1 METLESLE
9 SKRRQAYEE
18 YIRLS
23 EEIERLKD
31 SETELIKNEM
41 NEKYAGKYFKDTA
54 TSCIIDIMYV
64 RGFETPDECVC
75 DRICKTEYDEQRV
88 NVHFYKCDT
97 FVFRPEDMKE
107 ITQTEYLNLLKE
119 ILKSAQELENTQY
132 EY

>member
-64 RGFETPDECVC
+64 RGFETPNECVC
-75 DRICKTEYDEQRV
+75 DRICKNEYDGQRA
-88 NVHFYKCDT
+88 NTHFYKCDT
-97 FVFRPEDMKE
+97 FVFHPERMKE

-119 ILKSAQELENTQY
+119 ILKSVQEL
-132 EY
+132 